1 MKITIGENIKK
12 LRESRKL
19 KQEQLGNHIGVG
31 GATISSW
38 GTGRTEPNMGNTQA
52 LADLFGISTDEL
64 IYGKKISSPKSQW
77 IILSSMTIS
86 HCITGQ
92 GSPQAVLKS

>member
-31 GATISSW
+31 GATDFYI
-38 GTGRTEPNMGNTQA
+38 
-52 LADLFGISTDEL
+52 
-64 IYGKKISSPKSQW
+64 
-77 IILSSMTIS
+77 
-86 HCITGQ
+86 
-92 GSPQAVLKS
+92 